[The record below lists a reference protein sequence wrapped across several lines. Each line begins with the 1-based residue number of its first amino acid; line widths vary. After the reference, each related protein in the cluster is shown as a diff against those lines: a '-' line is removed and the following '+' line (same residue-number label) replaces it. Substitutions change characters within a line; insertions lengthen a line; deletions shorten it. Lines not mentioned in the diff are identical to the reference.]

1 MGALLC
7 GIALTNQAGFAG
19 DDVVAIAPL
28 VETPTVFAED
38 LAANPLDAIEKDFDD
53 VSFTCPPVGCL
64 QPFTRPPSWGQVD
77 FLLMWRRPPALP
89 PLVTTSPPGTP
100 LSQAGQLNQ
109 PTTTTLLGGRSQV
122 SGPSAGGRIDF
133 GYWLNTCPQVGIGGR
148 FLALGDSSLGYA
160 TDSTTT
166 PILARPFLNVTD
178 GQTAAMDTLIVSF
191 PDEATG
197 EIAVQGTSTLIIAE
211 AYLRRAGNHNAGTPG
226 DLVGG
231 YQFSRID
238 GSLEISSHS
247 TALSTSQLRVP
258 GTTLEVLDSITTQN
272 EFHGGQLG
280 VLNDWNYGCF
290 TIFGSFQLGLGNMRQ
305 RAVLAGQTV
314 INDSANSIIDA
325 QGLLTRSTNIE
336 THERNVI
343 TVIPQ
348 ISLRGTYAVS
358 HRVDVTIG
366 YSLIFF
372 PHVLQPTEQLDPDL
386 AVNLADPVLGEQRP
400 QFTFQSRD
408 YWAQGLTFGL
418 RWNY

>member
-7 GIALTNQAGFAG
+7 GIALTNQAGFAD
-19 DDVVAIAPL
+19 DDVVATAPL
-28 VETPTVFAED
+28 VETSTVFAED

-109 PTTTTLLGGRSQV
+109 PTTTTLLGGRSQA

-197 EIAVQGTSTLIIAE
+197 EIAVQGTSTLIVAE

-238 GSLEISSHS
+238 GSLKISSHS

-280 VLNDWNYGCF
+280 VLNDWNYGGF
-290 TIFGSFQLGLGNMRQ
+290 TIFGSFKLGLGNMRQ